1 LLILVDAMGGD
12 NAPKAIVNGC
22 IDAINEKEGF
32 DILLIGDSQQIN
44 SIISERGFS
53 NPRLKVH
60 HASEIIKGE
69 DSPVKSIIKKKDSSM
84 AIGFNLLKEKK
95 GDVFVSAGNSGA
107 LMAGSH
113 LILGGL
119 KGVDRPALGAIIP
132 TKTSRTLIIDAGLN
146 TVCKPINYL
155 QFAIMGSIYMKE
167 LFNIDRPK
175 VGLLNVGSEQAKG
188 NETTKQAYALLS
200 ESNVN
205 FIGNIE
211 GNDIM
216 LGNVDVVVC
225 DGFTGNVLLK
235 FLEGTA
241 SFVKSLLKEL
251 FTKNLMSKISALIIG
266 GSMKKILKSKLDS
279 DENGGAP
286 ILGINGLVFKS
297 HGNSE
302 AKTIKSV
309 VIKAY
314 NLAQTSVQDKII
326 ESFANS
332 EIQEVD
338 NGE

>member
-1 LLILVDAMGGD
+1 MLILVDAMGGD
-12 NAPKAIVNGC
+12 NAPEAVVNGC

-32 DILLIGDSQQIN
+32 DILLIGDSEKIN
-44 SIISERGFS
+44 SIISGRSFS
-53 NPRLKVH
+53 NSRLKIH
-60 HASEIIKGE
+60 HASEVIKGD
-69 DSPVKSIIKKKDSSM
+69 DSPVKAIMKKKDSSM
-84 AIGFNLLKEKK
+84 VVGFNLLKENK

-119 KGVDRPALGAIIP
+119 KGVDRPAFGAIIP
-132 TKTSRTLIIDAGLN
+132 TKTGRTLIIDAGLN

-155 QFAIMGSIYMKE
+155 QFAIMGSVYMKE
-167 LFNIDRPK
+167 LFNIDKPK

-188 NETTKQAYALLS
+188 NETTKQAYSLIA

-205 FIGNIE
+205 FIGNVE

-216 LGNVDVVVC
+216 LGKVDVVVC
-225 DGFTGNVLLK
+225 DGFTGNILLK

-241 SFVKSLLKEL
+241 DFMKSVLKEI
-251 FTKNLMSKISALIIG
+251 FTKNLVSKISALMLSK
-266 GSMKKILKSKLDS
+266 SMKKILKTKLDS

-286 ILGINGLVFKS
+286 ILGINGLVLKS

-302 AKTIKSV
+302 ARTIKNV

-314 NLAQTSVQDKII
+314 NLAQTSFQEKII
-326 ESFANS
+326 EVFANN